1 MYMSVSWSGSSCF
14 AHTTH
19 LLVDGNVQ
27 PPTQTLKVKCMVG
40 IFWPCVQNLSNS
52 YTLLYFTIVLK
63 CITKSHLNSIQY
75 RGERYPRFLI
85 EWIYCWIESCQFQHF
100 ESNFELNFFEFN
112 NVLNWIL
119 SKIFLLNILLNWI
132 LSQNFLLNFLLN
144 WIGLKN
150 WKSVVFWIDIVIL
163 YPKIP

>member
-1 MYMSVSWSGSSCF
+1 MYKHCSQVSMYIALSGGRNGGAGEERVRGLVSDISFPCLRPTFISSQ
-14 AHTTH
+14 
-19 LLVDGNVQ
+19 V
-27 PPTQTLKVKCMVG
+27 
-40 IFWPCVQNLSNS
+40 
-52 YTLLYFTIVLK
+52 
-63 CITKSHLNSIQY
+63 

-150 WKSVVFWIDIVIL
+150 WKSIVFWIDIVIL